1 MTTTF
6 SNSASLQGL
15 FEHTKFLTGQTNLNI
30 KDFTRLANFAMDD
43 YSSIVM
49 SADGRWKFDD
59 FTNTTNPQ
67 GFTKVTAGQ
76 RGYTLATNYLQIS
89 KVELK
94 VDGMWR
100 VLEPIDQRDY
110 KNQALDETF
119 KTPSDPK
126 YYDYDGQ
133 QIKLYPAPDFSDT
146 GTVSESD
153 PGAVASLH
161 VDFTRPA
168 EYFDTT
174 DTTATIGIPRLH
186 HQYIAL
192 KASHMVAMSTND
204 PSISKLEQ
212 ELVSWE
218 GQERNGR
225 LSGGKIREYFS
236 VRDENTP
243 RRLKPSLNSA
253 FTSRFNN
260 K

>member
-1 MTTTF
+1 MTNTF

-67 GFTKVTAGQ
+67 GYTQVVSGQ
-76 RGYTLATNYLQIS
+76 NNYTLATNYLQIS
-89 KVELK
+89 KIELK
-94 VDGMWR
+94 VDGMRR

-110 KNQALDETF
+110 KNQSLDEVF
-119 KTPSDPK
+119 KENGTPR

-133 QIKLYPAPDFSDT
+133 QIKLYPAPDFSDS
-146 GTVSESD
+146 GDNTVI
-153 PGAVASLH
+153 ANNSLH

-168 EYFDTT
+168 EYFDVT
-174 DTTATIGIPRLH
+174 DTTATIGIPRVH
-186 HQYIAL
+186 HEYIAI
-192 KASHMVAMSTND
+192 KASQKTMFGTND
-204 PSISKLEQ
+204 PTKSDIER
-212 ELVSWE
+212 ELIKWE
-218 GQERNGR
+218 GREVNGIQ
-225 LSGGKIREYFS
+225 SGGKIREYFS

>member
-6 SNSASLQGL
+6 SNSTSLQGL

-67 GFTKVTAGQ
+67 GYTQLVSGQ

-89 KVELK
+89 KVMVK
-94 VDGMWR
+94 VDGKWR
-100 VLEPIDQRDY
+100 VVEPIDQRDY

-119 KTPSDPK
+119 KTAGTPK

-133 QIKLYPAPDFSDT
+133 QIKLYPAPDFSDN
-146 GTVSESD
+146 GDNTVI
-153 PGAVASLH
+153 ANNSLH

-168 EYFDTT
+168 EYFETT
-174 DTTATIGIPRLH
+174 DTTATIGIPRVH

-204 PSISKLEQ
+204 PSITKLEQ

-225 LSGGKIREYFS
+225 LSGGKIREYFT

-243 RRLKPSLNSA
+243 RRLKPRLNSA
-253 FTSRFNN
+253 FTSRFNH